1 VLIGLPSSVP
11 YILQIWNINSYPCN
25 SMWDFP
31 HSLPKLS
38 NFCVIGHATW
48 WVTNVLWASEVKW
61 RSNTENTR
69 RGWVI
74 VCFKNKILN
83 SSRPLSSSNSM
94 TSSFFVHFEWLKTW
108 WVHWLKLYKTS
119 FYSEGKDAM
128 IEDFMVVILI
138 CFKSLNTEP
147 SYTKHPISFRF
158 LYWMEKFLGC

>member
-1 VLIGLPSSVP
+1 MLIGLPSSVP